1 MRNLISNLN
10 PNKRN
15 TSQQPPSPPSGY
27 NSNSAYPQRMIS
39 TQQQQQQQPPNKKHG
54 FLSRLIHLQPSN
66 HQQTLQ
72 LIPSSSPPSIV
83 EQTINWACQHE
94 QHIANWPHILELS
107 DKLSKSEPDSRQ
119 AIKSLKKNIKLSSNQ
134 PIQIRAIRL
143 TVILVLHSSDRFR
156 LLVVKKLLDVLEE
169 LYHKSAKSL
178 RKQPVKEIILKALA
192 VLGYEFRH
200 DEDLSAFTNHY
211 NKIKPSDAPLNGIP
225 LDESDGMFA
234 PIPVNPASVSPGQAQ
249 QQQQQQQQQ
258 QPMAVYP
265 PQSTQDGLPAP
276 IPVMRDVREE
286 AEIARCNARLL
297 VEALA
302 FTQPAEMETNEIIQ
316 EFHTKCLQSQ
326 NQLMDDIPWA
336 TEQAEHAR
344 VYYEQQAAAA
354 AAQGRATQGPEPPR
368 RVSRTNPYT
377 NEGVAN
383 GERGASREEQ
393 LLSLLLSA
401 NSELVDA
408 FRQYDELERLA
419 RAERELVEAKERS
432 RTEVRGSLR
441 PTDLLQTGDGPVAGG
456 SSSSSSHSHSPSLN
470 LSAAP
475 EPRPVSHPPRDP
487 SPPSKGYIVPDHDP
501 STDDEFYVSSSSA
514 APSRPSAPKLP
525 PLSSRPPPSNP
536 LDSSHDDSIVTPVE
550 PSAKALGK
558 MRRFSGR
565 SGSLAAP
572 LGLDSDHLQFDH
584 HHITNHRPPSNH

>member
-1 MRNLISNLN
+1 MGMIRSL
-10 PNKRN
+10 
-15 TSQQPPSPPSGY
+15 QQ
-27 NSNSAYPQRMIS
+27 
-39 TQQQQQQQPPNKKHG
+39 HG
-54 FLSRLIHLQPSN
+54 SEVGEASIQLLFLC
-66 HQQTLQ
+66 
-72 LIPSSSPPSIV
+72 
-83 EQTINWACQHE
+83 EDAK
-94 QHIANWPHILELS
+94 LS
-107 DKLSKSEPDSRQ
+107 DTHGLGGSKSCTAIINLRQ
-119 AIKSLKKNIKLSSNQ
+119 AIKERTGLQARSIKSLKKNIKLSSNQ

-234 PIPVNPASVSPGQAQ
+234 PIPVNPTSVSPGQAHQ

-354 AAQGRATQGPEPPR
+354 AAQGRATQARNR
-368 RVSRTNPYT
+368 R
-377 NEGVAN
+377 G
-383 GERGASREEQ
+383 G
-393 LLSLLLSA
+393 
-401 NSELVDA
+401 ELVDA